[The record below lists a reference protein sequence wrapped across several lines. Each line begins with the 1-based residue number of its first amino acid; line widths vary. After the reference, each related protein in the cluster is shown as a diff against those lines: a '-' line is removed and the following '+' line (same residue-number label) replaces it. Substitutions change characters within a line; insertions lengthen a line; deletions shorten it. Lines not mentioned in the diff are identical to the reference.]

1 MGKEAGN
8 RGRPK
13 TIEPA
18 DLRRRIVDA
27 AHGCF
32 IDHGFGKTTTA
43 LIASEAKIS
52 KRDLYRQF
60 SSKAE
65 IFGEVVRTRRQA
77 ILDLPRP
84 ESEHLGPLDT
94 LCRIFRLDLEEGA
107 AAERDAM
114 LNLVAR
120 ESLQY
125 PELSDLIYD
134 TGIIRSREELIEWL
148 EKQKRDGV
156 LPIDDAV
163 DCAGLMMDV
172 VFGAM
177 LPRRRSREPVD
188 RQWQSQMI
196 RGRLDIIL
204 KGLQTRSISPS

>member
-1 MGKEAGN
+1 MVKSSGN

-13 TIEPA
+13 TIDA
-18 DLRRRIVDA
+18 SVLRTRIIDA

-32 IDHGFGKTTTA
+32 VNQGFGKTTTA
-43 LIASEAKIS
+43 MIASEAKIS

-65 IFGEVVRTRRQA
+65 IFGEVVRARRQA

-84 ESEHLGPLDT
+84 ADEQLAPLDT
-94 LCRIFRLDLEEGA
+94 LCRIFRLDLDDQA

-114 LNLVAR
+114 LNFVAR

-148 EKQKRDGV
+148 EDQKRDGT
-156 LPIDDAV
+156 LQISDTV

-177 LPRRRSREPVD
+177 LPRRRLKDPVD

-196 RGRLDIIL
+196 RGRLAIIL
-204 KGLQTRSISPS
+204 KGLQAK

>member
-1 MGKEAGN
+1 MVKSSGN

-13 TIEPA
+13 TI
-18 DLRRRIVDA
+18 DTSVLRNRIIDA

-32 IDHGFGKTTTA
+32 VHHGFGKTTTA
-43 LIASEAKIS
+43 MIASEAKIS

-60 SSKAE
+60 STKTE
-65 IFGEVVRTRRQA
+65 IFGEVVRARRQA

-84 ESEHLGPLDT
+84 ADEQLAPLDA
-94 LCRIFRLDLEEGA
+94 LCRIFRLDLDDQA

-114 LNLVAR
+114 LNFVAR

-148 EKQKRDGV
+148 EDQKRDGT
-156 LPIDDAV
+156 LHISDTV

-177 LPRRRSREPVD
+177 LPRRRLKDPVD
-188 RQWQSQMI
+188 REWQSQMI
-196 RGRLDIIL
+196 RGRLAIIL
-204 KGLQTRSISPS
+204 KGLQAK

>member
-1 MGKEAGN
+1 MEKTQGS
-8 RGRPK
+8 RGRPR
-13 TIEPA
+13 TIEAPV
-18 DLRRRIVDA
+18 LRQRIVDA

-32 IDHGFGKTTTA
+32 VEHGFGKTTTA
-43 LIASEAKIS
+43 MIASEAKIS

-60 SSKAE
+60 SSKTE

-84 ESEHLGPLDT
+84 AGESFAPLDV
-94 LCRIFRLDLEEGA
+94 LCRIFRLDLDDQE

-125 PELSDLIYD
+125 TELSDLIYD

-148 EKQKRDGV
+148 EEQKRNKTLSIED
-156 LPIDDAV
+156 PV

-177 LPRRRSREPVD
+177 LPRRRFKEPVD
-188 RQWQSQMI
+188 RKWQSRMI
-196 RGRLDIIL
+196 RGRLAIIL
-204 KGLQTRSISPS
+204 KGLQAQ